1 MDCSVFVLNNA
12 YHIMPN
18 GNSTP
23 FVIFLTVCAIGV
35 VGLLIWAIKVAYK

>member
-1 MDCSVFVLNNA
+1 MDRSVFVLNNA

-23 FVIFLTVCAIGV
+23 FIVFLSVFAVIVIGS
-35 VGLLIWAIKVAYK
+35 LIWAIKAAYK

>member
-1 MDCSVFVLNNA
+1 MDHSVFVLNNV

-23 FVIFLTVCAIGV
+23 VTVFLAACAVIVIGS
-35 VGLLIWAIKVAYK
+35 LIWAIKAAYK